1 MSWLPSGIQSPAS
14 GLASRLREA
23 LRRNPPPS
31 HLPVSV
37 ALRGKAQLSV
47 QVHLDIR
54 TLRFR
59 RERDRNASELM
70 FVTVLFDRDK
80 KYAAGMPRRLY
91 DTPLF

>member
-1 MSWLPSGIQSPAS
+1 M
-14 GLASRLREA
+14 
-23 LRRNPPPS
+23 
-31 HLPVSV
+31 
-37 ALRGKAQLSV
+37 